1 MRRPY
6 LLTSLVFSSFLLS
19 LASCT
24 PAPNSWV
31 DAKPGQKK
39 VLVSFPPLYAITHAV
54 AGDNAYVLCL
64 LTTQGPHEYEGS
76 ATDLLKVNK
85 ADLFIYN
92 GLTLDDAFAGKML
105 KNHKN
110 KSLEVLNVGA
120 AIEKDDPKV
129 LHHGVHDHDKADK
142 SAKDDKHDH
151 DKPKKA
157 GKEAPHDHKH
167 GEHDPHLWL
176 GPDQAQAMAKVI
188 AAKLAEIDPAN
199 KKGYEDRAKKF
210 SGELEKIE
218 EHGKTALKDKKNKKI
233 ITMHEAF
240 DYFADAFGIEIVATI
255 QKKPGTD
262 PDGAAMAKLMKLCR
276 EEHVAVIA
284 VEPQYSPNQA
294 EALRASLK
302 REKIDV
308 QIITLDPLE
317 TAPGVE
323 GKAGNPDPGYYLRK
337 LKENIDTLAK
347 ALP

>member
-1 MRRPY
+1 MRRSY
-6 LLTSLVFSSFLLS
+6 LLTALVFSSFLFIQPG
-19 LASCT
+19 CT
-24 PAPNSWV
+24 PAPNFWD

-54 AGDNAYVLCL
+54 AGDNAYVMCL
-64 LTTQGPHEYEGS
+64 LTTQGPHEYDGA

-92 GLTLDDAFAGKML
+92 GLTLDDTFANKML

-110 KSLEVLNVGA
+110 KSLEVLNVGE

-129 LHHGVHDHDKADK
+129 LHHGAHDHDKA
-142 SAKDDKHDH
+142 AKGAKEDKHDH
-151 DKPKKA
+151 AKPKKDA
-157 GKEAPHDHKH
+157 KDQPHDHKH

-188 AAKLAEIDPAN
+188 AAKLAKLDPAN
-199 KKGYEDRAKKF
+199 KKGYEDRAQKF
-210 SGELEKIE
+210 SDELEEIE
-218 EHGKTALKDKKNKKI
+218 KHGKEALKGKKNKKI

-262 PDGAAMAKLMKLCR
+262 PDAAAMARLIKLCK

-294 EALRASLK
+294 EALRANLK
-302 REKIDV
+302 REKIEV

-317 TAPGVE
+317 TSAAVD
-323 GKAGNPDPGYYLRK
+323 GKARNPDPGYYLKK